1 MLSKYTYRAAI
12 IGGTV
17 GIPFGGENTPTIANL
32 TLENTGTFLD
42 SPSTVAVVGGDIS
55 VPFSAGEKPR
65 VPNPDIMNRITSL
78 EINFEKDVESGVTQ
92 ALEDE
97 QAFFAFPPYDDEDI
111 LDWDTAIIDPPPRP
125 SGTIRVKLKYIG
137 RSKPF
142 PIDNF
147 WE

>member
-1 MLSKYTYRAAI
+1 MIDETE
-12 IGGTV
+12 
-17 GIPFGGENTPTIANL
+17 GIPFSGGETPTIANFS
-32 TLENTGTFLD
+32 LENTSTFLD
-42 SPSTVAVVGGDIS
+42 SPTTVEVVGRDTYL
-55 VPFSAGEKPR
+55 PFGVGKKPR
-65 VPNPDIMNRITSL
+65 FSNPDIINTITSL
-78 EINFEKDVESGVTQ
+78 EIDYEKDVKSGISQ

-97 QAFFAFPPYDDEDI
+97 QELFVFPPYDDEDL
-111 LDWDTAIIDPPPRP
+111 LDWDAAIIDPPPRP